1 MLRNVIPTVAAMAL
15 ALGLGAAVAAQDAP
29 HFEDAQLQ
37 AFAETVIDLREV
49 RAEFEPRIEAAETPE
64 AQMELIEEANQAMV
78 ATVEA
83 RPDMT
88 VEEYNAIAEA
98 STADPAVAERIVAL
112 LEDNMQ

>member
-1 MLRNVIPTVAAMAL
+1 MVRRHIPTAAAAAL
-15 ALGLGAAVAAQDAP
+15 ALGLGTAAIAQDTP

-37 AFAETVIDLREV
+37 AFAETVIDLREI
-49 RAEFEPRIEAAETPE
+49 RERFEPQIESAETPE
-64 AQMELIEEANQAMV
+64 AQMELIEAANQEMV

-98 STADPAVAERIVAL
+98 STADPEIAERIVAL
-112 LEDNMQ
+112 LEDTMN